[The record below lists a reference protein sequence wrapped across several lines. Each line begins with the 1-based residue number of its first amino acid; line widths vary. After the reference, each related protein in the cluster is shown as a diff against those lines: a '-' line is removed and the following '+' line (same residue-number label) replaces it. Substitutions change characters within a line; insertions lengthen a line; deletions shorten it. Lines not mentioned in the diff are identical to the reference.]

1 MEIIDGRV
9 IAVTATMIRVLKIWN
24 IFHFLPFDFRDG
36 NDTCPVEDI
45 KKVTAAGG
53 KIDLNLKRTV
63 LEIFL
68 RLAFVIFFF
77 FFW

>member
-1 MEIIDGRV
+1 MMD
-9 IAVTATMIRVLKIWN
+9 T
-24 IFHFLPFDFRDG
+24 FFRDG

-77 FFW
+77 FFGKPLLHYNTSFV